1 MKSRMTP
8 AQLAAA
14 RHAADRAS
22 EIKQLVNLANGSS
35 TRTRQDA
42 ARAELE
48 QRYGKRKARSLIE
61 DGLQSAGARPKGW
74 RRLLG

>member
-8 AQLAAA
+8 EQRAAA

-22 EIKQLVNLANGSS
+22 EIKGLVNLANGAS
-35 TRTRQDA
+35 TRVRQEK

-48 QRYGKRKARSLIE
+48 QRYGRRKARSLIE
-61 DGLQSAGARPKGW
+61 SGLQAAGAPPKGW

>member
-8 AQLAAA
+8 EQRAAA

-22 EIKQLVNLANGSS
+22 EIKGLVNLANGAS
-35 TRTRQDA
+35 TRVRQEK

-48 QRYGKRKARSLIE
+48 QRYGRRKARSLIE
-61 DGLQSAGARPKGW
+61 DGLQSAGAKPKGW